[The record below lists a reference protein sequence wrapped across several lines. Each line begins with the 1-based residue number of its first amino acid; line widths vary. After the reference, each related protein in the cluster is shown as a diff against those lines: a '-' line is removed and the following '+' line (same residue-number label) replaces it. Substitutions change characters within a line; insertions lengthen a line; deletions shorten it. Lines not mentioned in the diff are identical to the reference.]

1 MTFRPKTGWTSL
13 VLIACLMLTV
23 AWSIALAQPGPAVG
37 ALSLVVLGGVLAGT
51 VMGAL
56 TWLPA
61 GLAHLASMGV
71 GTLWTAV
78 LIGERL
84 EDFPSAPAADL
95 AQLGIWERT
104 SLVGQWYRAYVASHP
119 FPARALEGLTLAPA
133 DANDLMYFFFLVTMA
148 MLMWLLAYICT
159 WFVVR
164 YLSWWG
170 AVLPSGFAL
179 VFNLTNSPQHDSHV
193 WYLGF
198 FLFCAFLL
206 AAQVFAALQVDHWRE
221 RHVGFSLDLQYEL
234 LRDAVILAVV
244 CLALG
249 ALLPQD
255 MGMDPVQ
262 QTLRDLARNPRR
274 AMSQQIR
281 SWFPGLVGAGRG
293 EGNSFGDTMDLG
305 GSISLTS
312 APVFEVELSG
322 TSRPPGYFRQAVYDR
337 YDGRRWQRGSDE
349 RRDLPADE
357 DWGTAARLTVPVTQT
372 IRTLMPQ
379 TLQLYAAPQPSR
391 FSLNTRAETADDEP
405 LTIESRKTLPLG
417 SIYTVVSSLTAAD
430 PASLR
435 EIDADPAE
443 IVARHTQLPEEL
455 PERVRALARQWVEDA
470 GATTRFDM
478 ASALESRLREHIRYS
493 EQIDQPP
500 AGRDRVDWV
509 LFDGR
514 QGYCDY
520 YASSFVVMAR
530 SLGIPARLATGYAL
544 GERKG
549 EGRYLMAASNAHA
562 WPEVYFPDY
571 GWVEF
576 EPTGG
581 GGHGPI
587 ARPDEPGRLA
597 GDGLTPEQERPARE
611 VERPAE
617 DAANG
622 TEDPAGAT
630 PDAEAS
636 GAGGAAAGRAI
647 PWRLLGGLAGL
658 VLVAWLTAWAVWLR
672 PFRGLSP
679 AEGAFARLS
688 RVTDWMGIGR
698 RRSDTPYEF
707 EARLQRSF
715 PQARPEF
722 STIIDRFVRERFGR
736 RAAAEASALT
746 AAWQA
751 ARTALIRGAGPI
763 TWRRLR
769 NKGRPSP
776 AADDKG

>member
-1 MTFRPKTGWTSL
+1 
-13 VLIACLMLTV
+13 
-23 AWSIALAQPGPAVG
+23 
-37 ALSLVVLGGVLAGT
+37 
-51 VMGAL
+51 
-56 TWLPA
+56 
-61 GLAHLASMGV
+61 
-71 GTLWTAV
+71 
-78 LIGERL
+78 
-84 EDFPSAPAADL
+84 
-95 AQLGIWERT
+95 
-104 SLVGQWYRAYVASHP
+104 
-119 FPARALEGLTLAPA
+119 
-133 DANDLMYFFFLVTMA
+133 
-148 MLMWLLAYICT
+148 
-159 WFVVR
+159 
-164 YLSWWG
+164 
-170 AVLPSGFAL
+170 
-179 VFNLTNSPQHDSHV
+179 
-193 WYLGF
+193 
-198 FLFCAFLL
+198 
-206 AAQVFAALQVDHWRE
+206 
-221 RHVGFSLDLQYEL
+221 
-234 LRDAVILAVV
+234 
-244 CLALG
+244 
-249 ALLPQD
+249 
-255 MGMDPVQ
+255 
-262 QTLRDLARNPRR
+262 
-274 AMSQQIR
+274 
-281 SWFPGLVGAGRG
+281 
-293 EGNSFGDTMDLG
+293 
-305 GSISLTS
+305 
-312 APVFEVELSG
+312 
-322 TSRPPGYFRQAVYDR
+322 
-337 YDGRRWQRGSDE
+337 
-349 RRDLPADE
+349 
-357 DWGTAARLTVPVTQT
+357 
-372 IRTLMPQ
+372 
-379 TLQLYAAPQPSR
+379 
-391 FSLNTRAETADDEP
+391 
-405 LTIESRKTLPLG
+405 
-417 SIYTVVSSLTAAD
+417 
-430 PASLR
+430 
-435 EIDADPAE
+435 
-443 IVARHTQLPEEL
+443 
-455 PERVRALARQWVEDA
+455 VEDA

-751 ARTALIRGAGPI
+751 ARTALIRRAGPI